1 MKKQINTLK
10 GLALMGVLM
19 LSTTSTFA
27 QDAPAE
33 EKKSETKF
41 GGYLDTYYKVDP
53 SGQAGNSLT
62 SFTNNLSSLELGM
75 ASVYAEHKF
84 DKASVFIDLGFG
96 KRAEEFVYA
105 GTNSTMLIKQAYL
118 SLEAME
124 GLKFTMGSWATHIGV
139 ELVNAYDNRNY
150 SMSYAFSNGPFLNTG
165 VKADYSFDE
174 FNVMLG
180 VTQPTDFRSAVDAG
194 TNQKT
199 FIGQFGYT
207 TDDTSVYLNATSGST
222 NPQTANVTQGD
233 LVFNQKIDEKF
244 SFTINGTYATVSID
258 KVSGSKNWFSTVGY
272 LKYDHSDKIKLTY
285 RAEYFDDKDG
295 ISVSSGLTPFSF
307 KGMNVI
313 SNTISMNY
321 CVGNLI
327 LTPEIRIDSA
337 SEKVFADADAKGT
350 KMNTYALLGAAYK
363 F

>member
-10 GLALMGVLM
+10 GLTLMGVLM
-19 LSTTSTFA
+19 LSTASFA

-33 EKKSETKF
+33 EKKSETTF
-41 GGYLDTYYKVDP
+41 GGYLDTYMKQDF
-53 SGQAGNSLT
+53 SRRGSNSLT
-62 SFTNNLSSLELGM
+62 SFTNVNNSFELGM
-75 ASVYAEHKF
+75 ASIYAEHKF

-105 GTNSTMLIKQAYL
+105 GTNTNMIIKQAYL
-118 SLEAME
+118 SLEAAE
-124 GLKFTMGSWATHIGV
+124 GLKFTMGTWATHVGV

-165 VKADYSFDE
+165 LKADYSMGELNF
-174 FNVMLG
+174 MLG
-180 VTQPTDFRSAVDAG
+180 LSQPTDFRSALEAG
-194 TNQKT
+194 TVQKT
-199 FIGQFGYT
+199 VIGQIGYT
-207 TDDTSVYLNATSGST
+207 TDETSVYLNGTSGST
-222 NPQTANVTQGD
+222 NPGATNVTQGD
-233 LVFNQKIDEKF
+233 IVFNQKIDDKF
-244 SFTINGTYATVSID
+244 SVTLNATYASVSKD
-258 KVSGSKNWFSTVGY
+258 NVSGSKNWFSTVGY

-295 ISVSSGLTPFSF
+295 TTTSFGLKPFPY
-307 KGMNVI
+307 KGMSVL
-313 SNTISMNY
+313 SNTLSMNY

-337 SEKVFADADAKGT
+337 SENVFADADLKGT
-350 KMNTYALLGAAYK
+350 KMNAYALLGAAYK